1 MAKTYYKFAERSA
14 ESQINWAEVGKNVT
28 DMLNTEASI
37 REEKKAAID
46 EASRQYGE
54 TLANAPTGDF
64 KAANEWTLDFANDAA
79 QARLMQ
85 DRLLKSGRLSVRDY
99 TVQRQNLGDSTK
111 QMFEV
116 SKEYQDKAKELM
128 ERYELGKSQETEA
141 WLMEQI
147 EGLSNFT
154 NTKAYINPTN
164 GQVSI
169 AKMVKKVGD
178 DGKEVMMMDENPDNY
193 MSVNQLRNRMNV
205 KLDKYD
211 YVGAVG
217 GQVEALGDVLK
228 TSVTKLKGAYR
239 MLRIDEMTDPTLR
252 TRLSDEDQQTL
263 TAYQEWESGMI
274 KSELANPFNQL
285 GLLTDAV
292 DKVPGTNDFYEPTF
306 DAKLAES
313 NPKYILLEDDGSGMI
328 RPKFTES
335 QTKAASDFLR
345 TQTRNAVDQQTK
357 TDLQAEPPIQF
368 DPYRQ
373 YENKT
378 KVSLGADERKNVSYY
393 EKANN
398 AMRTGNIGALDTD
411 NYSFYFSK
419 SKDGKNVMYV
429 ATNSEKG
436 RKVPYTKDPQNDQQ
450 KRNNAKFKPVTNA
463 NDLASYL
470 AGINS
475 KEAQEIYELG
485 KRGFESIHDF
495 TLFGTYNEEDRT
507 MTLDEL
513 YSPSTYTEEA
523 RTSRRGS
530 GSSTSGSSKPSGGGA
545 AASGGK
551 PR

>member
-28 DMLNTEASI
+28 DMLNTEATI

-169 AKMVKKVGD
+169 AKMIKKKGD

-205 KLDKYD
+205 KLDKYN
-211 YVGAVG
+211 YVAAVD
-217 GQVEALGDVLK
+217 GQVEALGEVLK

-252 TRLSDEDQQTL
+252 TRLSDEDQKTL

-274 KSELANPFNQL
+274 KAELANPFNQL

-306 DAKLAES
+306 DAELAKT
-313 NPKYILLEDDGSGMI
+313 NAKYILLEDDGSGMI
-328 RPKFTES
+328 RPKFTEN

-345 TQTRNAVDQQTK
+345 VQTRNAVDQQTK
-357 TDLQAEPPIQF
+357 TDLQAEPSIQYAPNYGRGTGN
-368 DPYRQ
+368 DK
-373 YENKT
+373 KT
-378 KVSLGADERKNVSYY
+378 DKVSYY

-398 AMRTGNIGALDTD
+398 AMRTGNLGALNTTD
-411 NYSFYFSK
+411 YSFYFDK
-419 SKDGKNVMYV
+419 TGGKNVMYV
-429 ATNSEKG
+429 ASGGNVKYADKPE
-436 RKVPYTKDPQNDQQ
+436 
-450 KRNNAKFKPVTNA
+450 KFKKVTNA
-463 NDLASYL
+463 DDLASYL
-470 AGINS
+470 DGIDQ
-475 KEAQEIYELG
+475 KQAQEVYKEG
-485 KRGFESIHDF
+485 KNQFRDIHGF
-495 TLFGTYNEEDRT
+495 TLFGAYLPTDIS
-507 MTLDEL
+507 LSQDAL
-513 YSPSTYTEEA
+513 YSSSTYTDEEREK
-523 RTSRRGS
+523 RTGQAS
-530 GSSTSGSSKPSGGGA
+530 SGSSKSSGGGA

>member
-14 ESQINWAEVGKNVT
+14 DSQINWAEVGKNVT
-28 DMLNTEASI
+28 DMLNTEATI

-169 AKMVKKVGD
+169 AKMIKKKGD

-205 KLDKYD
+205 KLDKYN
-211 YVGAVG
+211 YVAAVD
-217 GQVEALGDVLK
+217 GQVEALGEVLK

-252 TRLSDEDQQTL
+252 TRLSDEDQKTL

-274 KSELANPFNQL
+274 KAELANPFNQL

-306 DAKLAES
+306 DAELAKT

-328 RPKFTES
+328 RPKFTEN

-345 TQTRNAVDQQTK
+345 VQTRNAVDQQTK
-357 TDLQAEPPIQF
+357 TDLQAEPSIQYAPNYGRGTGN
-368 DPYRQ
+368 DK
-373 YENKT
+373 KT
-378 KVSLGADERKNVSYY
+378 DKVSYY

-398 AMRTGNIGALDTD
+398 AMRTGNLGALNTTD
-411 NYSFYFSK
+411 YSFYFDK
-419 SKDGKNVMYV
+419 TGGKNVMYV
-429 ATNSEKG
+429 ASGGNVKYADKPE
-436 RKVPYTKDPQNDQQ
+436 
-450 KRNNAKFKPVTNA
+450 KFKKVTNA
-463 NDLASYL
+463 DDLASYL
-470 AGINS
+470 DGIDQ
-475 KEAQEIYELG
+475 KQAQEVYKEG
-485 KRGFESIHDF
+485 KNQFRDIHGF
-495 TLFGTYNEEDRT
+495 TLFGAYLPTDIS
-507 MTLDEL
+507 LSQDAL
-513 YSPSTYTEEA
+513 YSSSTYTDEEREK
-523 RTSRRGS
+523 RTGQAS
-530 GSSTSGSSKPSGGGA
+530 SGSSKSSGGGA

>member
-1 MAKTYYKFAERSA
+1 VLS
-14 ESQINWAEVGKNVT
+14 
-28 DMLNTEASI
+28 
-37 REEKKAAID
+37 
-46 EASRQYGE
+46 
-54 TLANAPTGDF
+54 NAPTGDF
-64 KAANEWTLDFANDAA
+64 KAASEWTLDFANDAA

-116 SKEYQDKAKELM
+116 SKEYQDIAKATM
-128 ERYELGKSQETEA
+128 EKYQKGQCQETQA
-141 WLMEQI
+141 WLLEQV

-193 MSVNQLRNRMNV
+193 MSVNQLRNRLNV
-205 KLDKYD
+205 DLPPYKY
-211 YVGAVG
+211 VEAIG

-285 GLLTDAV
+285 GLLTDAI
-292 DKVPGTNDFYEPTF
+292 DKVPGTNDFYEPTL

-335 QTKAASDFLR
+335 QTKAATDFLR

-357 TDLQAEPPIQF
+357 TDLQAEPSIQYAPNYGGRGGDTKKIDKTSRSLYEISNNAIRTGDTTKLNSDEYTF
-368 DPYRQ
+368 IADTDENGKKYISVAKNLTPGTPVNKKTKGVKFTRVYSGDGIAPYVSGVRDKEEAKATYFKGKEVFKDAYGGYLPGNYVEGDEEKDPYAAFGSA
-373 YENKT
+373 E
-378 KVSLGADERKNVSYY
+378 
-393 EKANN
+393 
-398 AMRTGNIGALDTD
+398 LD
-411 NYSFYFSK
+411 
-419 SKDGKNVMYV
+419 
-429 ATNSEKG
+429 
-436 RKVPYTKDPQNDQQ
+436 
-450 KRNNAKFKPVTNA
+450 
-463 NDLASYL
+463 
-470 AGINS
+470 
-475 KEAQEIYELG
+475 
-485 KRGFESIHDF
+485 
-495 TLFGTYNEEDRT
+495 
-507 MTLDEL
+507 
-513 YSPSTYTEEA
+513 
-523 RTSRRGS
+523 
-530 GSSTSGSSKPSGGGA
+530 
-545 AASGGK
+545 
-551 PR
+551 

>member
-99 TVQRQNLGDSTK
+99 TVQRQNLGDNTN
-111 QMFEV
+111 QMFAI
-116 SKEYQDKAKELM
+116 SKEYQEKYKEVAA
-128 ERYELGKSQETEA
+128 RYEKGESQEFEA
-141 WLMEQI
+141 WLMEQE

-169 AKMVKKVGD
+169 AKMVKKVGA

-193 MSVNQLRNRMNV
+193 VTVNQLRNRMNV
-205 KLDKYD
+205 RLDKYN

-217 GQVEALGDVLK
+217 GQVEALGEVIK

-252 TRLSDEDQQTL
+252 TRLSDEDQKTL
-263 TAYQEWESGMI
+263 TAYQEWESNMI
-274 KSELANPFNQL
+274 KAELANPFNQL
-285 GLLTDAV
+285 SILTDAV
-292 DKVPGTNDFYEPTF
+292 DKIPGTNDSYTF
-306 DAKLAES
+306 TYNAELAKT
-313 NPKYILLEDDGSGMI
+313 NPKYIFIEDDGSGMTK
-328 RPKFTES
+328 PKFTEE
-335 QTKAASDFLR
+335 QTKVATDFLR

-357 TDLQAEPPIQF
+357 TDLQAEPSIQYAPNYGGRGSG
-368 DPYRQ
+368 D
-373 YENKT
+373 NKT
-378 KVSLGADERKNVSYY
+378 DKVSYY

-398 AMRTGNIGALDTD
+398 AMRTGNLGALNTTD
-411 NYSFYFSK
+411 YSFYFDK
-419 SKDGKNVMYV
+419 TGGKNVMYV
-429 ATNSEKG
+429 ASGGNKKYS
-436 RKVPYTKDPQNDQQ
+436 TKPGD
-450 KRNNAKFKPVTNA
+450 FKKVTNA
-463 NDLASYL
+463 DDLASYL
-470 AGINS
+470 DGIDQ
-475 KEAQEIYELG
+475 KQAQEVYKEG
-485 KRGFESIHDF
+485 KNQFRDIHGF
-495 TLFGTYNEEDRT
+495 TLFGAYLPEDLT
-507 MTLDEL
+507 MSQDAL
-513 YSPSTYTEEA
+513 YSSSTYTDEEREK
-523 RTSRRGS
+523 RTGQAS
-530 GSSTSGSSKPSGGGA
+530 SGSSKSSGGGA

-551 PR
+551 PRG

>member
-217 GQVEALGDVLK
+217 KEVDALGDFITTNMSK
-228 TSVTKLKGAYR
+228 FKQGYR
-239 MLRIDEMTDPTLR
+239 MIRIDKIEDQKLR
-252 TRLSDEDQQTL
+252 TDYTSWEDKMVQAQ
-263 TAYQEWESGMI
+263 
-274 KSELANPFNQL
+274 LANPFNAL
-285 GLLTDAV
+285 GLLTDSI

-306 DAKLAES
+306 DTKLAES

-328 RPKFTES
+328 RPKFTDD

-345 TQTRNAVDQQTK
+345 TQTRQAIDQK
-357 TDLQAEPPIQF
+357 IESDLQAEPSIQYAPNYGGGGGGTKKINKTSRSLYEISNNAIRTGDTTKLNSDEYTF
-368 DPYRQ
+368 IAETDENGKKYIAVAKNLTPGVPVNKKMPGVKFTRVYSGDGIAPYVSGVRDKEEAKATYFKGKEVFKDAYGGYLPGNYVEGDEEKDPYASFGSA
-373 YENKT
+373 E
-378 KVSLGADERKNVSYY
+378 
-393 EKANN
+393 
-398 AMRTGNIGALDTD
+398 LD
-411 NYSFYFSK
+411 
-419 SKDGKNVMYV
+419 
-429 ATNSEKG
+429 
-436 RKVPYTKDPQNDQQ
+436 
-450 KRNNAKFKPVTNA
+450 
-463 NDLASYL
+463 
-470 AGINS
+470 
-475 KEAQEIYELG
+475 
-485 KRGFESIHDF
+485 
-495 TLFGTYNEEDRT
+495 
-507 MTLDEL
+507 
-513 YSPSTYTEEA
+513 
-523 RTSRRGS
+523 
-530 GSSTSGSSKPSGGGA
+530 
-545 AASGGK
+545 
-551 PR
+551 

>member
-28 DMLNTEASI
+28 DMLNTEATI

-169 AKMVKKVGD
+169 AKMIKKKGD

-205 KLDKYD
+205 KLDKYN
-211 YVGAVG
+211 YVAAVD
-217 GQVEALGDVLK
+217 GQVEALGEVLK

-252 TRLSDEDQQTL
+252 TRLSDEDQKTL

-274 KSELANPFNQL
+274 KAELANPFNQL

-306 DAKLAES
+306 DAELAKT

-328 RPKFTES
+328 RPKFTEN

-345 TQTRNAVDQQTK
+345 VQTRNAVDQQTK
-357 TDLQAEPPIQF
+357 TDLQAEPSIQYAPNYGRGTGN
-368 DPYRQ
+368 DK
-373 YENKT
+373 KT
-378 KVSLGADERKNVSYY
+378 DKVSYY

-398 AMRTGNIGALDTD
+398 AMRTGNLGALNTTD
-411 NYSFYFSK
+411 YSFYFDK
-419 SKDGKNVMYV
+419 TGGKNVMYV
-429 ATNSEKG
+429 ASGGNVKYADKPE
-436 RKVPYTKDPQNDQQ
+436 
-450 KRNNAKFKPVTNA
+450 KFKKVTNA

-470 AGINS
+470 DGIDQ
-475 KEAQEIYELG
+475 KQAQEVYKEG
-485 KRGFESIHDF
+485 KNQFRDIHGF
-495 TLFGTYNEEDRT
+495 TLFGAYLPTDIS
-507 MTLDEL
+507 LSQDAL
-513 YSPSTYTEEA
+513 YSSSTYTDEEREK
-523 RTSRRGS
+523 RTGQAS
-530 GSSTSGSSKPSGGGA
+530 SGSSKSSGGGA

>member
-116 SKEYQDKAKELM
+116 SKEYQDKAKEIM
-128 ERYELGKSQETEA
+128 ERYELGQSQETEA

-193 MSVNQLRNRMNV
+193 MSVNQLRNRINV

-217 GQVEALGDVLK
+217 KEVDALGDFITTNMSK
-228 TSVTKLKGAYR
+228 FKEGYR
-239 MLRIDEMTDPTLR
+239 MIRIDQIEDQKLR
-252 TRLSDEDQQTL
+252 TDYTSWEDKMVQAQ
-263 TAYQEWESGMI
+263 
-274 KSELANPFNQL
+274 LANPFNAL

-292 DKVPGTNDFYEPTF
+292 DKVPGTTEAYTPTF
-306 DAKLAES
+306 NAELAKTDA
-313 NPKYILLEDDGSGMI
+313 KYILLEDDGSGMI
-328 RPKFTES
+328 RPKFTEE
-335 QTKAASDFLR
+335 QTKVASDFLR
-345 TQTRNAVDQQTK
+345 TQTRQAIDQK
-357 TDLQAEPPIQF
+357 IESDLQAEPSIQYAPNYGGRGN
-368 DPYRQ
+368 DEETPKDNLYKDLRSAWLLS
-373 YENKT
+373 KT
-378 KVSLGADERKNVSYY
+378 NPTQSAAQL
-393 EKANN
+393 
-398 AMRTGNIGALDTD
+398 TAL
-411 NYSFYFSK
+411 SK
-419 SKDGKNVMYV
+419 GKYIFKW
-429 ATNSEKG
+429 EKG
-436 RKVPYTKDPQNDQQ
+436 GTQVYKTDDYGNQLSPIG
-450 KRNNAKFKPVTNA
+450 KPVTKLDA
-463 NDLASYL
+463 LQKYFYNDW
-470 AGINS
+470 
-475 KEAQEIYELG
+475 
-485 KRGFESIHDF
+485 R
-495 TLFGTYNEEDRT
+495 TYDR
-507 MTLDEL
+507 EK
-513 YSPSTYTEEA
+513 EEA
-523 RTSRRGS
+523 GYS
-530 GSSTSGSSKPSGGGA
+530 SGGGA
-545 AASGGK
+545 AASGGNV
-551 PR
+551 R